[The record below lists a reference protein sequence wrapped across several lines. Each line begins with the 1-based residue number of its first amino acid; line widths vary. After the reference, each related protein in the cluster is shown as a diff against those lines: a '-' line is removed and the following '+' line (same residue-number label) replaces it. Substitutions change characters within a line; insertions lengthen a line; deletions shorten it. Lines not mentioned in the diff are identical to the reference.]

1 MRDSFDI
8 LDGDVPLD
16 TLTKAEAVK
25 AYYDAYLSES
35 LAYYDSYSSYW
46 WVSSEEIYDVAEKL
60 FGVDFLK
67 FLDDKIKYKPY
78 SASVYGGLLCKKSVR
93 IRKDGKAY
101 KSDLETRKREL
112 KTKYLT

>member
-8 LDGDVPLD
+8 LEGDVPLD
-16 TLTKAEAVK
+16 TLTKAETVE
-25 AYYDAYLSES
+25 AYSYAYTSES
-35 LAYYDSYSSYW
+35 LAYYEDEPIYW
-46 WVSSEEIYDVAEKL
+46 WVSSEEIYAVAEKL

-67 FLDDKIKYKPY
+67 FLDDKIKRKPY
-78 SASVYGGLLCKKSVR
+78 SASVYGGLLRKKSFL

>member
-8 LDGDVPLD
+8 LEGDVPLD
-16 TLTKAEAVK
+16 TLTKAETVE
-25 AYYDAYLSES
+25 AYSYAYTSES
-35 LAYYDSYSSYW
+35 LAHYEDEPIYW
-46 WVSSEEIYDVAEKL
+46 WVSSEEIYAVAEKL

-67 FLDDKIKYKPY
+67 FLDDKIKRKPY
-78 SASVYGGLLCKKSVR
+78 SASVYGGLLRKKSVR